1 MKNAILC
8 VLCLLLLCAS
18 CMAYAQ
24 NAENISIRLTFAGD
38 VTLGSEEY
46 LWDKSFS
53 LVSFAEKQGY
63 DHFFKEVKPLFEMD
77 DLTIVNLEGVLS
89 DSAEDENKEK
99 TYRFR
104 GPTDFAQILTA
115 GSVEM
120 VGLANNHTL
129 DYGERGYVDTCAA
142 LDDAGILRFGG
153 GRVAVV
159 EIKGMKLAFIGL
171 SYTQDCEA
179 ERTWLKNEIAQLKGE
194 TGVSAVIFTYHG
206 GTEYSEVRSEKQEAI
221 ARLAVDAG
229 ADLVVMHHPH
239 VVQGM
244 DIRRNRTILYSLGN
258 FCFGGNKNV
267 RAMESLAAVA
277 ELTFSSEGKYLGQ
290 RIDLYPAHISGTEQR
305 SNYQPLLVS
314 GADAKRVMRLIQQD
328 TDFEL
333 EPFDEAVGYA
343 RQMYL
348 PAE

>member
-8 VLCLLLLCAS
+8 VLCLLLLCTS
-18 CMAYAQ
+18 CTAYAQ

-46 LWDKSFS
+46 LWDKPFS
-53 LVSFAEKQGY
+53 LVSYAKEHGY
-63 DHFFKEVKPLFEMD
+63 DYFLNQVEPFFEMD

-104 GPTDFAQILTA
+104 GPTDFPQILTA

-120 VGLANNHTL
+120 VCLANNHTL

-142 LDDAGILRFGG
+142 LDSAGIERFGG
-153 GRVAVV
+153 GQVA
-159 EIKGMKLAFIGL
+159 IIDKKGIMLAFIGL

-179 ERTWLKNEIAQLKGE
+179 ERTWLQNEISRLKEE

-206 GTEYSEVRSEKQEAI
+206 GTEYSEVRSEKQEDV

-244 DIRRNRTILYSLGN
+244 DVRQNRTILYSLGN

-267 RAMESLAAVA
+267 RAMESLVAAA
-277 ELTFSSEGKYLGQ
+277 TLTFSPDGTYLGQ
-290 RIDLYPAHISGTEQR
+290 QIDLYPAHISGTQPR
-305 SNYQPLLVS
+305 SNYQPVFVT
-314 GADAKRVMRLIQQD
+314 GADARRVMRLVQQD
-328 TDFEL
+328 TGFDIN
-333 EPFDEAVGYA
+333 PFDEAAGCV
-343 RQMYL
+343 RLEYL

>member
-1 MKNAILC
+1 MKKAIYC
-8 VLCLLLLCAS
+8 MLCLMLLSTACLAEE
-18 CMAYAQ
+18 
-24 NAENISIRLTFAGD
+24 ENIRIRLTFAGD

-46 LWDKSFS
+46 LWDKPFS
-53 LVSFAEKQGY
+53 LVGYAKEHGY
-63 DHFFKEVKPLFEMD
+63 DYFLNQVEPLFEMD

-244 DIRRNRTILYSLGN
+244 DVRRNRTILYSLGN

-267 RAMESLAAVA
+267 RAMQSLVAVA
-277 ELTFSSEGKYLGQ
+277 DLTFSPEGKYLGQ
-290 RIDLYPAHISGTEQR
+290 QIDLYPAHISGTEQR

-314 GADAKRVMRLIQQD
+314 GADAKRVMRLVQQD